1 MPKTKF
7 EEVVF
12 TAVMSLVMVYGMIC
26 YNIALNLGGM
36 TNDVF
41 AMALGELKIMWP
53 VAFVLELFVIGRVT
67 PRLAFSFMRPTDRP
81 QFITYAISFCTCAL
95 MCPTMSLIAT
105 FLFKQPSLATFAQT
119 WAMNLP
125 AALLW
130 QFVVCGPVV
139 RLAFRCA
146 FRHDEAAE
154 KIQREKGYK
163 MVEDAGRGYR
173 RVVPSPL
180 PVDVVEKK
188 TVENL
193 IKDGCVV
200 ITVGGGGI
208 PVIVKDGLLYGTP
221 AVIDK
226 DYASEKLAELIDA
239 DMLIILTAVEKVA
252 VNFGKPD
259 QKWLSQ
265 MTVKEAAEYCKQGQ
279 FAPGSMLPKVKACMQ
294 FAESKKG
301 RIALITSLDKA
312 LQALNGKT
320 GTRIV
325 LE

>member
-130 QFVVCGPVV
+130 QFVVCGPAV
-139 RLAFRCA
+139 RLAFRAA
-146 FRHDEAAE
+146 FRAAFRRDEAAE
-154 KIQREKGYK
+154 QSQCLEPA
-163 MVEDAGRGYR
+163 E
-173 RVVPSPL
+173 PS
-180 PVDVVEKK
+180 
-188 TVENL
+188 
-193 IKDGCVV
+193 
-200 ITVGGGGI
+200 
-208 PVIVKDGLLYGTP
+208 
-221 AVIDK
+221 
-226 DYASEKLAELIDA
+226 
-239 DMLIILTAVEKVA
+239 
-252 VNFGKPD
+252 
-259 QKWLSQ
+259 
-265 MTVKEAAEYCKQGQ
+265 EA
-279 FAPGSMLPKVKACMQ
+279 
-294 FAESKKG
+294 
-301 RIALITSLDKA
+301 
-312 LQALNGKT
+312 
-320 GTRIV
+320 
-325 LE
+325 